1 MNTNNENT
9 DCIQSAGTKREHR
22 NMWLTN
28 KRVLHCATSL
38 ALTAYLSNTTN
49 SLIRL
54 SLTKSRYWLHPSS
67 LCLQSHSFRYR
78 FAISLFHCIKCAVF
92 HGPVLSAEQDIGGS
106 GNENGDVGVI
116 AAMFRSRS
124 ISRLFLSTLP
134 IPLYT
139 AGATNTVP
147 IRPPVSV

>member
-54 SLTKSRYWLHPSS
+54 SLIPSPSS
-67 LCLQSHSFRYR
+67 LSLQSHSFRYR

-92 HGPVLSAEQDIGGS
+92 HGPMLSAEQDIGGS